1 MAWRGKA
8 TMHASSSWREVSE
21 SSTTSC
27 SVPTDSC
34 ETARPQPYAGVDTE
48 RRTRTRSPLR
58 GSDDPAATRSISES
72 TPFQCG
78 WRGKST
84 TQRSPSNHTSV
95 PTDRCETSPHSYRG
109 VDTSGRTRSPT
120 AGSASS
126 GSARSADGASSASL
140 AGWFFSLMRS
150 PSVSSSDL
158 RFASEPSS
166 PASFRFASSRNC
178 ASSASCSLPPRRL
191 NIDVSDGATSVNVKP
206 AEQVARRG
214 QSSKRSGQPR
224 SSSFCQES
232 GCDLEP
238 RAQPS
243 GDGPFARGGPS
254 ARRSARSGRS
264 RRRRGGSRWSSS
276 RRRRARAR
284 RSSRHAAR
292 DGRRPRVPGDGEAAA
307 RGGAAAADAGGARTG
322 GARSTRSAFPTS
334 SRSSRSAACR
344 RRAATW

>member
-1 MAWRGKA
+1 
-8 TMHASSSWREVSE
+8 MHASSSWREVSE

-84 TQRSPSNHTSV
+84 TQRSPSNHERADRPVRDVAPLV
-95 PTDRCETSPHSYRG
+95 PRRRHVRAHAHA
-109 VDTSGRTRSPT
+109 SPT

-126 GSARSADGASSASL
+126 GSARSADGASSASF

-191 NIDVSDGATSVNVKP
+191 NIEVSDGATSVNVKP
-206 AEQVARRG
+206 A
-214 QSSKRSGQPR
+214 
-224 SSSFCQES
+224 
-232 GCDLEP
+232 
-238 RAQPS
+238 
-243 GDGPFARGGPS
+243 
-254 ARRSARSGRS
+254 
-264 RRRRGGSRWSSS
+264 
-276 RRRRARAR
+276 
-284 RSSRHAAR
+284 
-292 DGRRPRVPGDGEAAA
+292 
-307 RGGAAAADAGGARTG
+307 DAGGTTRTVIKTIRPTKVVVIF
-322 GARSTRSAFPTS
+322 ARSSYFDLEQRELRP
-334 SRSSRSAACR
+334 CR
-344 RRAATW
+344 K